1 MKINI
6 KYFIIFLLMFTS
18 ATIIA
23 QEEQYQKKLHHVN
36 TVEKIFLTN
45 EVEIQPKLMYGE
57 NAMYRFM
64 SRNFKFP
71 KNESPVTEIICSFIV
86 EIDGTI
92 SDIKVIN
99 NVPESYQKEV
109 IRVMNK
115 FDEPWYPAVKDK
127 MQVRCQYILPI
138 KINLI

>member
-1 MKINI
+1 
-6 KYFIIFLLMFTS
+6 MFTS
-18 ATIIA
+18 ITTTA
-23 QEEQYQKKLHHVN
+23 QQEQYQKKIHHSN
-36 TVEKIFLTN
+36 KGEKIFLNN
-45 EVEIQPKLMYGE
+45 EVDIQPKLMYGE

-71 KNESPVTEIICSFIV
+71 KDESPVIEIICSFIV

-115 FDEPWYPAVKDK
+115 FDEPWYPAVKNK

>member
-1 MKINI
+1 MKSI
-6 KYFIIFLLMFTS
+6 FILLIFSFTS
-18 ATIIA
+18 FA
-23 QEEQYQKKLHHVN
+23 QTNQEITKKLYHN
-36 TVEKIFLTN
+36 ILGEKIFLNN
-45 EVEIQPKLMYGE
+45 EVDIQPKLMYGE

-127 MQVRCQYILPI
+127 MQVRCQYLLTI

>member
-1 MKINI
+1 MKSI
-6 KYFIIFLLMFTS
+6 FILLFFSFTS
-18 ATIIA
+18 FA
-23 QEEQYQKKLHHVN
+23 QTNEEITKKLYHN
-36 TVEKIFLTN
+36 IQGEKIFLNN
-45 EVEIQPKLMYGE
+45 EVDIQPKLIYGE

-71 KNESPVTEIICSFIV
+71 KNESHVTEIICSFIV

-127 MQVRCQYILPI
+127 MQVRCQYLLTI

>member
-1 MKINI
+1 MKSIFI
-6 KYFIIFLLMFTS
+6 LIIFSFTS
-18 ATIIA
+18 FA
-23 QEEQYQKKLHHVN
+23 QTNEEFTKKLHHN
-36 TVEKIFLTN
+36 IQGEKIFLNN
-45 EVEIQPKLMYGE
+45 EVDIQPKLMYGE

-115 FDEPWYPAVKDK
+115 FDEPWYPAVKNK

>member
-1 MKINI
+1 MKILI
-6 KYFIIFLLMFTS
+6 WLLLLTQF
-18 ATIIA
+18 ALGQNNKDYNKKLNHTIIG
-23 QEEQYQKKLHHVN
+23 ENV
-36 TVEKIFLTN
+36 FLQS
-45 EVEIQPKLMYGE
+45 EVDIKPKLMYGE

-71 KNESPVTEIICSFIV
+71 KNESPITEIICSFIV

-92 SDIKVIN
+92 SNIKVIN

>member
-1 MKINI
+1 MKTLIW
-6 KYFIIFLLMFTS
+6 LLLLTQTAFS
-18 ATIIA
+18 QGNKEYI
-23 QEEQYQKKLHHVN
+23 KKLNH
-36 TVEKIFLTN
+36 TVIGEKVYLQS

-99 NVPESYQKEV
+99 DVPESYQKEV

-127 MQVRCQYILPI
+127 KQVRCQYILPI